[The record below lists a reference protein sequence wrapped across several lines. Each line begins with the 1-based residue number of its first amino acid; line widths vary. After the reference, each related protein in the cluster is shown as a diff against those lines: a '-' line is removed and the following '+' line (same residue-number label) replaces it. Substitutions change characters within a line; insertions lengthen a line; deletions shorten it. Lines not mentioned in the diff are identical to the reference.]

1 VTLEDWLTGHSY
13 LRPLS
18 RVVAAV
24 ESAVSR
30 VPAPEVRPPAWDAYD
45 EDHRAGVP
53 LLSSPGAGVDFEPAG
68 EMTRALVERL
78 DPERL
83 SGRMPAELAA
93 LREELARQPEA
104 PRRISEWLLGAE
116 GLAPSFPGL
125 LRYLGWSA
133 AARYLRPLQREFEGW
148 REDRKWLRGQCP
160 TCGALPAM
168 AQLVGADQGRRRL
181 LICGHCRTRWE
192 FPRTGCPFC
201 GVDGE
206 RLAILSVEGERG
218 LRLDYCESCRGYVK
232 TYAGEGEE
240 GVLLSDWTSLHLDV
254 AAQGR
259 GLVRR
264 AVSLYDLGEEA
275 EASAGAAADGAGQ
288 AGTEKTEPGRGA

>member
-13 LRPLS
+13 LRPLA

-30 VPAPEVRPPAWDAYD
+30 VPAAEARPPAWDAYD

-83 SGRMPAELAA
+83 SGRMSAELSA
-93 LREELARQPEA
+93 LREELAREPESA
-104 PRRISEWLLGAE
+104 RRLSEWLMGTETLT
-116 GLAPSFPGL
+116 PSSPGL

-133 AARYLRPLQREFEGW
+133 ATRYLRPLQREFEGW
-148 REDRKWLRGQCP
+148 RESRRWLRGQCP
-160 TCGALPAM
+160 TCGTLPAM

-181 LICGHCRTRWE
+181 LVCGHCRTRWE

-201 GVDGE
+201 GHDGE
-206 RLAILSVEGERG
+206 RLAVVAVEGEKG
-218 LRLDYCESCRGYVK
+218 LRLDTCEACRGYLK

-240 GVLLSDWTSLHLDV
+240 AVLLSDWTSLHLDV
-254 AAQGR
+254 AARAR
-259 GLVRR
+259 GLERR
-264 AVSLYDLGEEA
+264 AVSLYDLGEEPA
-275 EASAGAAADGAGQ
+275 AS
-288 AGTEKTEPGRGA
+288 